1 MMAEIFKNIFFVGVG
16 SFLGGAARY
25 LVSVAMKG
33 VSAGF
38 PWATLVV
45 NLLGCLMIGLFAGY
59 INKNMNGESLVA
71 LFLTYGVCGGFTTF
85 STFSRETFTM
95 LQSGNYC
102 GAACY
107 VVLSVVLGL
116 LLTACGYMLV
126 QQ

>member
-38 PWATLVV
+38 PWATLAV
-45 NLLGCLMIGLFAGY
+45 NLLGCLAIGAVYGFYSRAA
-59 INKNMNGESLVA
+59 NGGGDAA

-85 STFSRETFTM
+85 STFSKETLMM
-95 LQSGNYC
+95 LQCGNYL
-102 GAACY
+102 GAVCY
-107 VVLSVVLGL
+107 VCVSVFAGIA
-116 LLTACGYMLV
+116 LTACGYLLAR
-126 QQ
+126 